1 MCKFLDVFRNRYF
14 TIFLFSIHYNV
25 LIRSLFTFC
34 CFLNYSVRQ
43 KHKYSRLF
51 IFYVSYK
58 CAPLYFFVWKKE
70 MSYFSM
76 SFLPLSLC
84 NGIKLSEKYQ
94 NTEKK
99 ANRNYDVFISNV
111 MNSSLAYMLRLL
123 FKLYSLLALFEKHFS
138 YETLCAYCS
147 PEIR

>member
-1 MCKFLDVFRNRYF
+1 MFFVIVISPFF
-14 TIFLFSIHYNV
+14 FSPFIIMFLFGVYLLFVAFWIILFDKHINIHG
-25 LIRSLFTFC
+25 
-34 CFLNYSVRQ
+34 FLYFMYPISVR
-43 KHKYSRLF
+43 LC
-51 IFYVSYK
+51 IFS
-58 CAPLYFFVWKKE
+58 CERKKW
-70 MSYFSM
+70 SYFSM